1 MKIPRLDIAQQTFSQ
16 DIWKRFCS
24 RYGEHRARKLLDSLS
39 KPGKQYAIRVT
50 TTMVNRES
58 MIEEFN
64 ELGWKTHPHK
74 QLDEMFTVE
83 TKGPHKIPYLS
94 RAPRIVLDKL
104 AAESVL
110 VGADLYGVG
119 IKRVPKFEVGY
130 VVSLISDKNQII
142 AIGESHIDSRTPKKH
157 GLAVSNKHSLYNV
170 PGLNNL
176 GYIDSGKLYGQSIPA
191 AYVSHVLDPKS
202 NETIVD
208 LCAAPGGKSTG
219 AAILSNKKAK
229 IIAFDRSKK
238 RLNKMQKIVS
248 SQMLD
253 NIQLIQANSI
263 DYFKDH
269 TIRADKVIV
278 DPSCTAIGVRPKVY
292 DDTLIENIHNSANYQ
307 KAFLWTANK
316 IVRKGGVITYS
327 TCTLAPEENEKV
339 VAYAVNELGLKLVV
353 PDLKMGSSGEDTD
366 DGLEL
371 EAMRRFYPDIHDT
384 PGFFVAKLTK

>member
-1 MKIPRLDIAQQTFSQ
+1 MKIPRLDIAHQTFSQ
-16 DIWKRFCS
+16 DIWRRFCS

-39 KPGKQYAIRVT
+39 KPVKQYAIRVT
-50 TTMVNRES
+50 TTLVSRDS
-58 MIEEFN
+58 LIEEFI
-64 ELGWKTHPHK
+64 ELGWKARAHK
-74 QLDEMFTVE
+74 LLKEMFTIE

-94 RAPRIVLDKL
+94 RAPRIILDKL

-119 IKRVPKFEVGY
+119 IKRVPKFEIGY
-130 VVSLISDKNQII
+130 VVSLISDKDQII
-142 AIGESHIDSRTPKKH
+142 AIGESHINSRTHKKH
-157 GLAVSNKHSLYNV
+157 GLAVSNNHSLYNV
-170 PGLNNL
+170 PSLNNL
-176 GYIDSGKLYGQSIPA
+176 GYIDSGKLYSQSIPA
-191 AYVSHVLDPKS
+191 AYVSHVLDPKP
-202 NETIVD
+202 NEIIVD

-238 RLNKMQKIVS
+238 RLDKMQKIVS

-253 NIQLIQANSI
+253 NVQLIHANSI
-263 DYFKDH
+263 NYFKEH
-269 TIRADKVIV
+269 NIRADKVIV

-292 DDTLIENIHNSANYQ
+292 DDTLIDDIQNSANYQ

-316 IVRKGGVITYS
+316 IVKKGGVITYS

-339 VAYAVNELGLKLVV
+339 VAYAVNKLGLKLVG
-353 PDLKMGSSGEDTD
+353 PDLKMGSSGEDTG